1 MAFWINIYNYLVVR
15 VIRENP
21 CATDAFGVC
30 RPISSIIEIGVQQPS
45 SFVSPVWKKPVLHIR
60 SLQEEGMSIEDVEE
74 KLKNPPFPGPK
85 DPRII
90 ACLACSTISCADI
103 RGSAYSVANLD
114 AEMTESTNFFLSNE
128 EKGLRVVRRAN
139 NTLLVSQLF
148 RIYQSYFAEAFNE
161 STFIGFLK
169 KYSPPQVKMAIE
181 GIRSPYIYYFA
192 FNRKLNGDVD
202 SLCKNLRTC
211 CPWWALVTLSLW
223 ILVVMIAVIFYI
235 IKMRNR
241 QEEKR
246 ALTQS
251 SGNNNPDG
259 DVGGGGGGGGG
270 RSDGIWGW

>member
-1 MAFWINIYNYLVVR
+1 MLYVFFSSLLVLVSCVPPLSADNMDFSYWSYVLNRLVYNGTKVGMKISMFNYSGLTNDTNYKIFSTQVESADLTGINYTQYMAFWINIYNYLVVR

-161 STFIGFLK
+161 VCLFSLAC
-169 KYSPPQVKMAIE
+169 SP
-181 GIRSPYIYYFA
+181 
-192 FNRKLNGDVD
+192 
-202 SLCKNLRTC
+202 T
-211 CPWWALVTLSLW
+211 
-223 ILVVMIAVIFYI
+223 
-235 IKMRNR
+235 
-241 QEEKR
+241 KR
-246 ALTQS
+246 LT
-251 SGNNNPDG
+251 
-259 DVGGGGGGGGG
+259 
-270 RSDGIWGW
+270 RC